1 MSFSIVLPFKAPAA
15 SNYSSD
21 VGKVVNLTAV
31 ASGEARCTL
40 LTGTD
45 DGTLSNLP
53 LGVIVGADNEN
64 GGTVSVCVFGVCKMI
79 AGETITP
86 GTDTLIMA
94 GAGSLGFKATDG
106 NFTIGRLLHKQVVA
120 VNELF
125 DLFVNPGISSLETT

>member
-1 MSFSIVLPFKAPAA
+1 MSSIVLPFKAPAA
-15 SNYSSD
+15 SNYALD
-21 VGKVVNLTAV
+21 VGKVVSLTAV

-45 DGTLSNLP
+45 DGTLGNLP

-79 AGETITP
+79 AGEGPITP

-120 VNELF
+120 INELF
-125 DLFVNPGISSLETT
+125 DIFVNPGIGSLETT